1 MRACPILTP
10 TRPVRRPAARWL
22 VAVVLLLGSAGVW
35 AGERPL
41 PKPNYELAA
50 RWMASKVGKLVF
62 DTSVA
67 PRWAETSDRFW
78 YAFETAQGRRFMLV
92 DPVKRSKAPLW
103 DNAKMAAMLTNITR
117 IPYESAHLP
126 IQPATM
132 KWAKNDT
139 VIRFELEV
147 PKDAKIVGEK
157 TDEEKKAEAA
167 KTSEGKTGE
176 QKKEDV
182 KKEDVKKEDVKK
194 QDIKKQEV
202 TKEEVKQEEGTKQ
215 VGKEETKKGD
225 VKKDDTKKE
234 DKKGETADDKDAEP
248 PKTTKTLYFEY
259 EIATGRLVL
268 LPDFKPEPKKPAWA
282 QVSPDDKTV
291 IFARG
296 HNLFMMDAANY
307 KLALENFG
315 DPKVVEVQLTTDG
328 EEHYSFARRLS
339 EEAKNTLKKDQK
351 GDTKHKDGPRV
362 PAIVAHWAKDSTKFS
377 MVRTDARK
385 VADLWVINS
394 LATPRPKLETYRYAM
409 PGEEHVD
416 QQELLVFDRESK
428 TRIKVKAEAFTD
440 QSLQV
445 ATARTLARDR
455 DKEKAEPRWLSE
467 TADKLFF
474 YRSSRDL
481 HRIDVCAADT
491 TTGDVTTII
500 EERLNTYIETQPL
513 WTLGN
518 GQEFIHWSE
527 RDGWGHYYLFDS
539 AGTLKQQITTGEF
552 VTGPILY
559 VDEKLRVVY
568 FVANGREAGEDPYF
582 THTYRVN
589 LDGTGLKLLDPGD
602 ASHASVMADSGR
614 YFINTFSQVNTAPK
628 SELFDAS
635 GVKLADLETT
645 DVSAMVDAGFKF
657 PEPFKIKAD
666 DGVTDLFGVMYRP
679 FDFDAEKRYPIIA
692 YVYPG
697 PQTESVSKTFSPR
710 SQSMTL
716 AQLGFIVIEVGNRG
730 GHPQR
735 SKWYHNYGYGNLRDY
750 GLADKKAAIEH
761 LARKHPWIDMNL
773 VGIYGHSGGG
783 FMSTAAMLVYPDFF
797 KVAVSSS
804 GNHENNVYN
813 RWWSEKHHGVKEVT
827 DKDGKVKFEYSID
840 RNSDIAK
847 NLKGRLLLVTGD
859 MDDNVHPAGTLR
871 VADALIKANKRFDM
885 FIMPGQRH
893 GFGPMADYFFWLRA
907 DYFARHLL
915 GQAADSVD
923 LIELARET
931 PQVGNKRP
939 PAAAAAGRG
948 GR

>member
-1 MRACPILTP
+1 MLSRQTQSARLC
-10 TRPVRRPAARWL
+10 RRPSAGWIA
-22 VAVVLLLGSAGVW
+22 AVVLLLCSAGLW
-35 AGERPL
+35 AAERPL
-41 PKPNYELAA
+41 PKPNYDLAA
-50 RWMASKVGKLVF
+50 RWMAAKVGKLVF
-62 DTSVA
+62 DTSVT
-67 PRWAETSDRFW
+67 PRWAETSERFW

-92 DPVKRSKAPLW
+92 DPVKRTKAPLW

-157 TDEEKKAEAA
+157 TEEQEKKADEAKKEEA
-167 KTSEGKTGE
+167 KKEEGKSGE
-176 QKKEDV
+176 QTKEEIKKGDV
-182 KKEDVKKEDVKK
+182 KKEDVKKDEVKK
-194 QDIKKQEV
+194 DEQ
-202 TKEEVKQEEGTKQ
+202 
-215 VGKEETKKGD
+215 KKGD
-225 VKKDDTKKE
+225 VKK
-234 DKKGETADDKDAEP
+234 GEAADDKDAEP
-248 PKTTKTLYFEY
+248 PKTTKTLHFEY
-259 EIATGRLVL
+259 DLASGTVAL
-268 LPDFKPEPKKPAWA
+268 LPGFTPDPKKPAWA
-282 QVSPDDKTV
+282 QVSPDDQT
-291 IFARG
+291 ILFTRG

-307 KLALENFG
+307 KLALKDFG
-315 DPKVVEVQLTTDG
+315 DPKVQEIQLTTDG

-339 EEAKNTLKKDQK
+339 EEAKNNLKKDQK

-362 PAIVAHWAKDSTKFS
+362 PAIPAQWARNSTKFS

-385 VADLWVINS
+385 VADLWVINA

-409 PGEEHVD
+409 PGEENVD
-416 QQELLVFDRESK
+416 QQELLVFDRDSK
-428 TRIKVKAEAFTD
+428 KRITAKTAAFPD

-445 ATARTLARDR
+445 ATARVLARDR
-455 DKEKAEPRWLSE
+455 DKEKTEPRWLSE

-491 TTGDVTTII
+491 TTGEVTLLI

-527 RDGWGHYYLFDS
+527 RDGWGHYYLFD
-539 AGTLKQQITTGEF
+539 AGGKLKNQITTGEF
-552 VTGPILY
+552 VTGPVLY
-559 VDEKLRVVY
+559 VDEKLRTMY
-568 FVANGREAGEDPYF
+568 FTANGREAGEDPYF

-602 ASHASVMADSGR
+602 ASHASAISDSGK
-614 YFINTFSQVNTAPK
+614 YFINTYSQVNTAPR
-628 SELFDAS
+628 SDLFDVA
-635 GVKLADLETT
+635 GVKLAELETT
-645 DVSAMVDAGFKF
+645 DVTAMVDAGFKF
-657 PEPFKIKAD
+657 PEPFKVKAD
-666 DGVTDLFGVMYRP
+666 DGVTDLFGVMYKP
-679 FDFDAEKRYPIIA
+679 FDFDPEKRYPIIA

-716 AQLGFIVIEVGNRG
+716 AQLGFVVIEVGNRG

-761 LARKHPWIDMNL
+761 LARKHPWIDMNR

-893 GFGPMADYFFWLRA
+893 SFGPMADYFFWLRA
-907 DYFARHLL
+907 DYFAKHLL